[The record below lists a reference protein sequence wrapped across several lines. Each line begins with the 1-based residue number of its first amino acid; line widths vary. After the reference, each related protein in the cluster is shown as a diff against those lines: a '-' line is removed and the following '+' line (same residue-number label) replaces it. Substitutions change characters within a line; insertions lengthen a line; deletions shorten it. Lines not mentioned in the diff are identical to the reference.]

1 MQLDWLWFLYRV
13 FQKYGCLYFDQL
25 RPILGQVIFAGDL
38 QTCQAEQMYK
48 SYSQLLLVDHYF
60 LATDCSSVM
69 AGEYKKRAQFFF
81 RRHPVYPE
89 MRSANKTTGFPIPH
103 TPSHTHVCI
112 NIVYL
117 FIYLSIFQLF
127 IYLLISIF
135 SMYLSIYLFL
145 KIYLSIPN

>member
-38 QTCQAEQMYK
+38 QTCQAEQMYSRTVN
-48 SYSQLLLVDHYF
+48 SYWLTTTFWRPIAAQLWQGNMV
-60 LATDCSSVM
+60 AK
-69 AGEYKKRAQFFF
+69 YKKRAQFFF

-117 FIYLSIFQLF
+117 FIYLSIF
-127 IYLLISIF
+127 
-135 SMYLSIYLFL
+135 
-145 KIYLSIPN
+145 